1 MKLVTTVKILSKAAQ
16 MAVHWPRSS
25 SHCRSLLFLPPRHL
39 HLLFAC
45 DRISLC
51 KTALSSQPD
60 PYSSQVLVFSKHSN
74 VAPNCQYRCF
84 CQDLSLSWAGPAVSW
99 LLPIFLYLPEFFL
112 NLSHLPSISLTQFLI
127 KTLCPLKMS
136 SLPFSFNSHLFFCVV
151 YVYFNLFVISE
162 GRADKH
168 NKEWLHIWTFGI

>member
-74 VAPNCQYRCF
+74 VAPHLSIQVLRSGLVSVLGWTCCF
-84 CQDLSLSWAGPAVSW
+84 LTPAYFPVSSR
-99 LLPIFLYLPEFFL
+99 IFSH
-112 NLSHLPSISLTQFLI
+112 SHLPSISLTQFLI
-127 KTLCPLKMS
+127 KTLCPMKMS
-136 SLPFSFNSHLFFCVV
+136 SLPFSFNSHLFFSVLYMYILIC
-151 YVYFNLFVISE
+151 L
-162 GRADKH
+162 
-168 NKEWLHIWTFGI
+168 

>member
-16 MAVHWPRSS
+16 MAVQWPRSS
-25 SHCRSLLFLPPRHL
+25 SHCQSLLFLPPRHL

-51 KTALSSQPD
+51 KTRLLSHHNLTPT
-60 PYSSQVLVFSKHSN
+60 
-74 VAPNCQYRCF
+74 APRCWYF
-84 CQDLSLSWAGPAVSW
+84 LKILMSPPPVTTGASVRTCLCPGLDLLFLDSCL
-99 LLPIFLYLPEFFL
+99 IFLYLPEFFL

-136 SLPFSFNSHLFFCVV
+136 SLPFSFNSHLFFSVLYMYTLIC
-151 YVYFNLFVISE
+151 L
-162 GRADKH
+162 
-168 NKEWLHIWTFGI
+168 

>member
-74 VAPNCQYRCF
+74 VAPHLSIQVLLSGLVSVLGWTCCF
-84 CQDLSLSWAGPAVSW
+84 LTPAYFPVSSRIFSQSFSSTIYIFDSISYQNSLPLEDVFLA
-99 LLPIFLYLPEFFL
+99 IFLQFSPLFFL
-112 NLSHLPSISLTQFLI
+112 CCICIF
-127 KTLCPLKMS
+127 
-136 SLPFSFNSHLFFCVV
+136 
-151 YVYFNLFVISE
+151 
-162 GRADKH
+162 
-168 NKEWLHIWTFGI
+168 